1 MFGCLF
7 YSWMFYF
14 VYHWTLWEL
23 INPFKCK
30 TPYWVMRKCSPLLSW
45 NFLDVDI
52 TSKDH
57 QIEHGGNQNVSGD
70 FGAI

>member
-1 MFGCLF
+1 M
-7 YSWMFYF
+7 W
-14 VYHWTLWEL
+14 
-23 INPFKCK
+23 
-30 TPYWVMRKCSPLLSW
+30 KCSPLLSW
-45 NFLDVDI
+45 NFLDADI